1 MGDYPECRDGR
12 LTAVRHCYGWVSVWI
27 AVSLAFLSAAAGG
40 AKGRRWL
47 EGKMV
52 AVQRAES
59 ARPETNDPFL
69 TSSSQ
74 APFPRYS
81 ETRGGNSWIIVIE
94 TPEGPYAAG
103 GQAPGRK
110 SYLSR
115 LEAGSTVRL
124 AADGRNLYILER
136 EGKEHK
142 LRLLEKPGVSGLK
155 K

>member
-1 MGDYPECRDGR
+1 M
-12 LTAVRHCYGWVSVWI
+12 RHCYGWVSLCT
-27 AVSLAFLSAAAGG
+27 AVSLAFLSAAAG
-40 AKGRRWL
+40 ATKGRRWL
-47 EGKMV
+47 EGKVV

-69 TSSSQ
+69 TSPSQ

-94 TPEGPYAAG
+94 TPEGPYTAG
-103 GQAPGRK
+103 GQTPGRK
-110 SYLSR
+110 SYLGR
-115 LEAGSTVRL
+115 LEAGSTVRVT
-124 AADGRNLYILER
+124 ADRRNLYILER
-136 EGKEHK
+136 AGKEHK